1 MPNRSFV
8 ESRPLAELLSCA
20 AGDVLAVRAFAET
33 LLRTQN
39 LSDPAYRD
47 ARLIMTAACLQ
58 LQSRAAQAPTA
69 TDLRE
74 LLVNL
79 ETSADFRSVLG
90 ASPMQF
96 LQFAAAEVDA
106 LEPTLRRNALDICLR
121 ACRGGDTV

>member
-1 MPNRSFV
+1 MPNRTF
-8 ESRPLAELLSCA
+8 EEPKPLAELISFG

-33 LLRTQN
+33 LLRTQD

-58 LQSRAAQAPTA
+58 LQSRAARAPTTA
-69 TDLRE
+69 DLRE

-79 ETSADFRSVLG
+79 ETSADFRSILG

-96 LQFAAAEVDA
+96 LQFAAAEIDA
-106 LEPTLRRNALDICLR
+106 LDPAVREDALSLCLR
-121 ACRGGDTV
+121 ACPSAGPV